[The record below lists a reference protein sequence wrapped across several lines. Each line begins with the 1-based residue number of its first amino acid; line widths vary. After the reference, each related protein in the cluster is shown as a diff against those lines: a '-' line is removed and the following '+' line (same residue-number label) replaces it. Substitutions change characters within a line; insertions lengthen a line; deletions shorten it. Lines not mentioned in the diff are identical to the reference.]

1 MVQITLEA
9 ARKNV
14 GLTQKEVADKLN
26 VHHQTISKYERDSSK
41 IPLNLLFAL
50 SELYS
55 ISVNNIFLGEKYEL
69 NRS

>member
-69 NRS
+69 NRN